1 MVAFSETEPDDP
13 IERLPTDPSEEEI
26 ARRSELIRRNWSK
39 SQVRRRRV
47 NRQGQDGWR
56 PPAIDVNDLNIE

>member
-26 ARRSELIRRNWSK
+26 ARRSEQIRRNWSN

-47 NRQGQDGWR
+47 NRQVENAWR
-56 PPAIDVNDLNIE
+56 PPVIDIRDVEID